1 MYQSINEYQFRDA
14 FRSMGR
20 SDQFSYEGL
29 NILFNALEQY
39 EVDTGQPIEL
49 DVISLCCDYSELTA
63 EEIQRQYDVDHDVD
77 NESSLEEQVEDFLAC
92 NTWVLGSHE
101 NNGIKYYIFQQF

>member
-20 SDQFSYEGL
+20 GDQFTYEGL

-39 EVDTGQPIEL
+39 EIDNGQPFEL
-49 DVISLCCDYSELTA
+49 DVIALCCDFSEDSEDIIRSSYS
-63 EEIQRQYDVDHDVD
+63 HM
-77 NESSLEEQVEDFLAC
+77 LEDEDDIEDFLND

-101 NNGIKYYIFQQF
+101 MDGKKYFIYQQF